1 MDPETDLDRLV
12 LQFGRQAIKQ
22 NGTGPWS
29 AEITFDLLLNAFRIR
44 DLESILLYS
53 SDLSHYVADL
63 HQPLHTTENFDGQ
76 LTGQLDIH
84 ARFESKLLNRYLS
97 RVSFNQVDP
106 TDLGPVLPA
115 LFDLV
120 LGSHQEV
127 DSVLRAD
134 ERIVSE
140 LALDRKA
147 YRGRGEGRDFPEVYF
162 ERMFEEVGG
171 LLEERLNQAAHRVA
185 SLWWMAWKQAGEP
198 EF

>member
-106 TDLGPVLPA
+106 TDLGPGLPA
-115 LFDLV
+115 LFALV

-134 ERIVSE
+134 ERIV
-140 LALDRKA
+140 
-147 YRGRGEGRDFPEVYF
+147 
-162 ERMFEEVGG
+162 
-171 LLEERLNQAAHRVA
+171 
-185 SLWWMAWKQAGEP
+185 
-198 EF
+198 